1 MKTQVRAVILPMRKT
16 VSRLAVLFMA
26 MAMVLTLLPAPAQA
40 AEYADWTNANALPSS
55 GTYRLTTDVTV
66 TGQTAVR
73 SALTLDLNG
82 HKVTLAPSGYSDK
95 AYFVFSG
102 GTLALEDS
110 AGGGLITDSGA
121 QSGGHALI
129 FVNSGGAFSMS
140 GGTVENTAGSQ
151 ALMLNG
157 GGGSVTGG
165 TLKNSA
171 SGGHAAQVNGSSGS
185 LTLSGAGR
193 IENTGDGSLA
203 NAVYVNNG
211 SFAQT
216 GGVISD
222 TGSNGAL
229 RANVSAQAVEISAG
243 TIESDGVGVYSVDSS
258 VEVKVTG
265 GTIDAGTYAF
275 QTKCATIGAADGT
288 GPSVTAGAA
297 VFSGRHNPDN
307 TILGGAFDAPAVA
320 VLMSGADAGEQESDV
335 LSVSGGSYTASPLA
349 FADPDAAVLGLSSG
363 GGTAYYVGEDVAA
376 GAAAAASGDTIDIL
390 QGDVA
395 LTGIP
400 GDVTISN
407 SGTGSVTANGEDVPA
422 GGSVTIE
429 TFTVVYKT
437 NAGMVMGAVEYMVDD
452 PSNAFPATSEFAT
465 HFRAFMLLAAQKG
478 SLYVPSNGEMWFG
491 DAAFT
496 QAAEFPDG
504 KAGESYTVYCKL
516 TVESFYCG
524 GLSNYAEDLSYGD
537 QYFHILG
544 SMGVGSWGLIGRDD
558 AYDGTR
564 AVFEKK
570 TGDGW
575 TEVPE
580 SYYLDSEGYE
590 HLTNI
595 FFKGVADSGVY
606 RLKYLR
612 YTATDNA
619 GNELYYVDAYDATG
633 GEYTVN
639 IKPVELTITGVQAED
654 RACDGT
660 DEVVL
665 TGGALS
671 GVLYNDEV
679 GVELGKGKLADT
691 AVGEDK
697 PVVTNIVLTG
707 EKAANYVLVQP
718 EGLTATITHSAE
730 RVPAKA
736 ATCTETGN
744 IEYWRCACGMLFADA
759 ACATPIDEADV
770 ATPLAAHTPEKVA
783 RVEPTAAEPGNIEYW
798 RCLACGRLFADEAM
812 TKELTQEQTV
822 LPALGNGG
830 SPNTGDGSPST
841 GDGSVALW
849 CGLLLLS
856 ACGAAALIWKKKLNR
871 A

>member
-1 MKTQVRAVILPMRKT
+1 MKTQARAVILPVRKT
-16 VSRLAVLFMA
+16 VLRLAVLFMA

-66 TGQTAVR
+66 TGQTEVR

-129 FVNSGGAFSMS
+129 FVNGGGVFSMS

-185 LTLSGAGR
+185 LTLSGTGR

-363 GGTAYYVGEDVAA
+363 GGTAYYVGADVAA

-400 GDVTISN
+400 GDVTVSN

-452 PSNAFPATSEFAT
+452 PSNAFPATGEFAT
-465 HFRAFMLLAAQKG
+465 HFRAFVLLAAQKG

-516 TVESFYCG
+516 TVGNISAG
-524 GLSNYAEDLSYGD
+524 SVVNSAADLSYGD
-537 QYFHILG
+537 PYFNII
-544 SMGVGSWGLIGRDD
+544 SMMGLSGHYVAGRN
-558 AYDGTR
+558 DGYEGGR

-580 SYYLDSEGYE
+580 SYYMDSEGYE
-590 HLTNI
+590 WPNVIWL
-595 FFKGVADSGVY
+595 KGVADSGVY
-606 RLKYLR
+606 RLKYFR

-679 GVELGKGKLADT
+679 GFELGKGKLADT